1 MKDSI
6 NIGVV
11 GTGKLGTYH
20 IQKLLRQNYV
30 NFIGVFDSNK
40 DLMKSHKKQYNV
52 ETFDDIGK
60 LSRSSRWLV
69 FRVRDTG

>member
-40 DLMKSHKKQYNV
+40 EHANLKKDLK
-52 ETFDDIGK
+52 TK
-60 LSRSSRWLV
+60 LTVL
-69 FRVRDTG
+69 RVAVLLNKFGFTSFILSFL